1 MSSMNESE
9 KKQKSFDRAEG
20 EQQTG
25 YVLQL
30 FIAGMTPRSLKA
42 MQELR
47 EFCEKH
53 LAGRYEIEI
62 IDIYKNPEKTRQ
74 ENLVA
79 VPTLIKQLP
88 QPLVKFIGDLSREED
103 LLKGMGLV
111 AKKERRDKDP

>member
-1 MSSMNESE
+1 MNESG
-9 KKQKSFDRAEG
+9 KNQKAFDKAEG
-20 EQQTG
+20 EQEGEG

-30 FIAGMTPRSLKA
+30 FIVGMTPRSLKA
-42 MQELR
+42 VQDLK

-62 IDIYKNPEKTRQ
+62 IDIYKNPEKARE

-88 QPLVKFIGDLSREED
+88 QPLVKFIGDLSREEV

-111 AKKERRDKDP
+111 AKKERQDKDS